1 MVWGSIF
8 HDGNSMLGDT
18 GDVGPVPAA
27 TMALVLTGILNLD
40 TTAEGVFRANNV
52 FDGFAATGTSS
63 PITLASG
70 VGIVN
75 GRLVYS
81 TANTF
86 VTVSTPTSATRK
98 DRLVLQYNATTNQ
111 VRQALIPGA
120 EGGGYPSLTQSASK
134 WETPLYK
141 VEIGT
146 GGAIVLTN
154 EREFVKPRIE
164 VNEDM
169 LADVVKTALIPIDG
183 VYDTTTTTQIHRIG
197 KSGYIL
203 VDGSLSRCSAN
214 FMPPTDLQG
223 AITIAPII
231 YTASAS
237 GNVYGDFTW
246 ESGTEG
252 QAPDTKSGSELNRA
266 DALVG
271 GEWHAWY
278 PVTIPAA
285 DIVQGQIISVV
296 WDCRADNGLDT
307 LGANRTIAGFQITY
321 TGKGA

>member
-8 HDGNSMLGDT
+8 HDGNSLLGDT

-27 TMALVLTGILNLD
+27 TMALVLTGMLNLD
-40 TTAEGVFRANNV
+40 TTAEGVFAANNI

-63 PITLASG
+63 PITLSSG
-70 VGIVN
+70 VGVVN

-86 VTVSTPTSATRK
+86 VTVATPAAATRK
-98 DRLVLQYNATTNQ
+98 DRLVLQYDATTNL
-111 VRQALIPGA
+111 VRQALIAGV
-120 EGGGYPSLTQSASK
+120 EGGGYPTLTQTAAK
-134 WETPLYK
+134 WEVPLWK
-141 VEIGT
+141 LEVGT
-146 GGAIVLTN
+146 GGAIVLTDD
-154 EREFVKPRIE
+154 REVVKPRIE
-164 VNEDM
+164 VNEGM
-169 LADVVKTALIPIDG
+169 LADVVKTMLIPIDG
-183 VYDTTTTTQIHRIG
+183 VYDLTTSAQIHRIG
-197 KSGYIL
+197 KEGYIL
-203 VDGSLSRCSAN
+203 PDGEKCRCSAN

-223 AITIAPII
+223 AITVAPII

-237 GNVYGDFTW
+237 GNVFGDLEW
-246 ESGTEG
+246 EAGTEG
-252 QAPDTKSGSELNRA
+252 QAPTTETGSEVDRA

-285 DIVQGQIISVV
+285 DIVQGQIISIV
-296 WDCRADNGLDT
+296 WDCRADDALDT
-307 LGANRTIAGFQITY
+307 LGANRVIAGFQLTY